1 MIQINIAETLT
12 MFFQIGLVAGLFF
25 LVGLI
30 LHTRAK
36 VLSIKKELDLSR
48 LESAM
53 LLSEIDK
60 LVDEASVL
68 KMESSDGFVK
78 FLSDSRDWAFGFI
91 DDVQETIRSMQIGM
105 ASMDSQKVLEEF
117 NKLLKYLPEDK
128 IRNEKQGDANE

>member
-25 LVGLI
+25 LVGVI

>member
-25 LVGLI
+25 LVGVI

-128 IRNEKQGDANE
+128 IRNEKQGDTNE

>member
-12 MFFQIGLVAGLFF
+12 MFLQIGLVVVLFF
-25 LVGLI
+25 LVGVI

-36 VLSIKKELDLSR
+36 ALRIKKELDLSR
-48 LESAM
+48 LESAL

-91 DDVQETIRSMQIGM
+91 DDVQETIRSMQVGM
-105 ASMDSQKVLEEF
+105 SSMDSQKVLEEF

-128 IRNEKQGDANE
+128 PKNEKQGDTNE